1 MLAITETPRPRP
13 PAKMRQRSNPN
24 LTTPPPAY
32 GTTFGSPPTNDDLHV
47 ASKFLEPPMS
57 GTWWDLQP
65 PADHLEQSQPP
76 RSPIVSSNSL
86 SDDFRDELEKSRE
99 EIVGLLIKADDI
111 IKERENEL
119 GLTSAVCKTLY
130 QNNVALK
137 SKHQALLARL
147 PSMSPCGSTSSP
159 AGLSR
164 LASEN
169 STISYSSSDSA
180 INFNTTPPTTI
191 FRGHTRKVSMSTADI
206 SLLADQNAEL
216 LHKLEKLESESTTA
230 DQAGRREL
238 KRLEKEIMVLREALE
253 KTQAK
258 SEELEEKT
266 KTGFGWG
273 AEKVVEEVW
282 RKKKER
288 EAKFRAMR
296 NLGRDYT
303 SEEDVAEP
311 GVRNFAP
318 EGSRFGGPS
327 GSYSF
332 FPATPSPFPRHAKSN
347 SLGGGLFAKSSGLG
361 EINPGFYR
369 TMSHPEHTLISQLL
383 SKVQELEE
391 TNSKI
396 LNQQE
401 ETANQLQAVQRD
413 TEHISKVYE
422 CLVDPNNVELEL
434 MEANAK
440 GKADVSTADTIRFRS
455 LRRNIETQLLNGR
468 SVAVN
473 TTKTRRSVVGLF
485 EDTRQHSP
493 ADLDAS
499 KSPNFPVP
507 FPSSPWSEGRHLSS
521 WSRKSTGLASPA
533 LSSLSFCEQASPVSS
548 RPTLESELG
557 NEFLNNWGEG
567 AGNLHLRTTSLYDL
581 SQLSVA
587 PSRSPSP
594 SPVSPSPISRKP
606 LPPSEPPVKEAPLSP
621 VSLMS
626 CGGGLQL
633 SVEPPTPDNALE
645 KEARRAATTP
655 KSPRQQRMSQTLR
668 SRTHRWVD
676 GRFGGNSVLAASKDV
691 VGLGPSSSVG
701 LMTSTVQKKKPS
713 RFVPKQITSAIDTMM
728 ENFDGARSA
737 AESSPQ
743 EQEPDTPQASDDSDD
758 AGPDSP
764 QSDRGVDNNEFQL
777 QASPPPKKRGK
788 PGFGALLLEVWLWF
802 QFGIIILVFL
812 WAMAKRGPKAVLAE
826 GGGGERKRAVSTRHR

>member
-13 PAKMRQRSNPN
+13 PAKMRQRSNPT
-24 LTTPPPAY
+24 LKTPPPAY
-32 GTTFGSPPTNDDLHV
+32 GSTFGSPPPNDDSHV
-47 ASKFLEPPMS
+47 RPRQFLEPPIS
-57 GTWWDLQP
+57 GTWWDFQP
-65 PADHLEQSQPP
+65 PADHLEPSQPP
-76 RSPIVSSNSL
+76 LSPIVSSAS
-86 SDDFRDELEKSRE
+86 SGDDFRDELEKSRE

-180 INFNTTPPTTI
+180 INFNGTPPSTI

-296 NLGRDYT
+296 NSGRDYAL
-303 SEEDVAEP
+303 EEDDA
-311 GVRNFAP
+311 VRNFAP

-332 FPATPSPFPRHAKSN
+332 FPTTPSPFPWHAQSN
-347 SLGGGLFAKSSGLG
+347 SSGGGLFAKSNALS
-361 EINPGFYR
+361 EINPDFYR
-369 TMSHPEHTLISQLL
+369 AMSHPEHTLFSQLL
-383 SKVQELEE
+383 AKVQELEQ
-391 TNSKI
+391 TNSRI
-396 LNQQE
+396 LDQQE

-434 MEANAK
+434 MEADAK
-440 GKADVSTADTIRFRS
+440 GKADVSTADTIKFRS
-455 LRRNIETQLLNGR
+455 LRRNIETQLSNGR
-468 SVAVN
+468 SVDVN
-473 TTKTRRSVVGLF
+473 PTKTRRSVVGLF
-485 EDTRQHSP
+485 EDPRQHTP
-493 ADLDAS
+493 ADPDAS

-533 LSSLSFCEQASPVSS
+533 LSSLSFCEQASPASS

-581 SQLSVA
+581 SQLSVP

-594 SPVSPSPISRKP
+594 SPISPSPVSRTP
-606 LPPSEPPVKEAPLSP
+606 LPPSETPVKEAPLSP

-626 CGGGLQL
+626 GGGLQL
-633 SVEPPTPDNALE
+633 SVEPPTPDNAPE
-645 KEARRAATTP
+645 KQARRATP
-655 KSPRQQRMSQTLR
+655 KSPRHQLMSQTLR
-668 SRTHRWVD
+668 SRTSRWVD
-676 GRFGGNSVLAASKDV
+676 GRFGGNSASASKNV
-691 VGLGPSSSVG
+691 VGPSSVG
-701 LMTSTVQKKKPS
+701 LTTNTVQKKTRS
-713 RFVPKQITSAIDTMM
+713 RFVSQQITNAIDTMM

-737 AESSPQ
+737 GAATESSP
-743 EQEPDTPQASDDSDD
+743 QEPDTPQRNDDDSDG
-758 AGPDSP
+758 AGPESP
-764 QSDRGVDNNEFQL
+764 QSDRDVDNNELQL
-777 QASPPPKKRGK
+777 QVSPPPKKKGQH
-788 PGFGALLLEVWLWF
+788 GFGALLLEVWLWF

>member
-1 MLAITETPRPRP
+1 
-13 PAKMRQRSNPN
+13 
-24 LTTPPPAY
+24 
-32 GTTFGSPPTNDDLHV
+32 
-47 ASKFLEPPMS
+47 
-57 GTWWDLQP
+57 
-65 PADHLEQSQPP
+65 
-76 RSPIVSSNSL
+76 
-86 SDDFRDELEKSRE
+86 
-99 EIVGLLIKADDI
+99 
-111 IKERENEL
+111 
-119 GLTSAVCKTLY
+119 
-130 QNNVALK
+130 
-137 SKHQALLARL
+137 
-147 PSMSPCGSTSSP
+147 MSPCGSTSSP

-180 INFNTTPPTTI
+180 INFNATPPITI

-216 LHKLEKLESESTTA
+216 LQKLEKLESESTTA

-273 AEKVVEEVW
+273 AEKVVEEAW

-296 NLGRDYT
+296 NIGRDYT
-303 SEEDVAEP
+303 LEEDDAEH

-332 FPATPSPFPRHAKSN
+332 FPATPSPFPWHATPN
-347 SLGGGLFAKSSGLG
+347 ALGGGLFAKSNALG
-361 EINPGFYR
+361 EINPDFYR
-369 TMSHPEHTLISQLL
+369 AMSHPEHTLMSQLL
-383 SKVQELEE
+383 AKVQELEE
-391 TNSKI
+391 TNSRI

-455 LRRNIETQLLNGR
+455 LRRNIETQLSTGR
-468 SVAVN
+468 SVVVN
-473 TTKTRRSVVGLF
+473 PTKARRSVVGLF
-485 EDTRQHSP
+485 EDPRQHAP
-493 ADLDAS
+493 ADPDAS
-499 KSPNFPVP
+499 KSPNFAVP

-533 LSSLSFCEQASPVSS
+533 LSSLSFCEQASPASS

-581 SQLSVA
+581 SQLSVP

-606 LPPSEPPVKEAPLSP
+606 LPPSEAPVKAAPLSP

-626 CGGGLQL
+626 GGGVQL
-633 SVEPPTPDNALE
+633 SVEPPTPDNALQ
-645 KEARRAATTP
+645 KEARRASP
-655 KSPRQQRMSQTLR
+655 KSPRHQLMSQTLR
-668 SRTHRWVD
+668 SRTSRWVD
-676 GRFGGNSVLAASKDV
+676 GRFGGNSASASKDV
-691 VGLGPSSSVG
+691 VRPSLVG
-701 LMTSTVQKKKPS
+701 LATDTVQKKTPS
-713 RFVPKQITSAIDTMM
+713 RFVPQQITNAIDTMM
-728 ENFDGARSA
+728 ENFDGARLAGAA
-737 AESSPQ
+737 AESSPR
-743 EQEPDTPQASDDSDD
+743 ETDTPQESDDSDG
-758 AGPDSP
+758 AGLDSP
-764 QSDRGVDNNEFQL
+764 LSDRDVEGVDYNEL
-777 QASPPPKKRGK
+777 QVQVSPPKEKKGK

-826 GGGGERKRAVSTRHR
+826 SGGGERKRAVSTRRR